1 MVYLSTEDMKIRME
15 IIVTYEELL
24 ALGESYVED
33 LQPDQPVRISLFR
46 SLSDIFIQL
55 PSFLFCYVTHVHSF
69 HFTAGSLRWKTPQ
82 DKNGFEHKNVRRWSQ
97 GINFSLIISL

>member
-1 MVYLSTEDMKIRME
+1 MFNIDKMVYLSTEDMKIRME

-33 LQPDQPVRISLFR
+33 LQPDQLVRISLFR

-55 PSFLFCYVTHVHSF
+55 LSFLFLEECFLSNE
-69 HFTAGSLRWKTPQ
+69 TPP
-82 DKNGFEHKNVRRWSQ
+82 
-97 GINFSLIISL
+97 L

>member
-46 SLSDIFIQL
+46 SLSDI
-55 PSFLFCYVTHVHSF
+55 SFNSQVFCF
-69 HFTAGSLRWKTPQ
+69 
-82 DKNGFEHKNVRRWSQ
+82 
-97 GINFSLIISL
+97 

>member
-46 SLSDIFIQL
+46 SLLDIFIQL
-55 PSFLFCYVTHVHSF
+55 PSFLLLGECFLSHE
-69 HFTAGSLRWKTPQ
+69 TPP
-82 DKNGFEHKNVRRWSQ
+82 
-97 GINFSLIISL
+97 L

>member
-1 MVYLSTEDMKIRME
+1 MFKIDKMVYVSTEDMKIRME

-46 SLSDIFIQL
+46 SLLDIFIQL
-55 PSFLFCYVTHVHSF
+55 PSFLFLGECFFSHE
-69 HFTAGSLRWKTPQ
+69 TPP
-82 DKNGFEHKNVRRWSQ
+82 
-97 GINFSLIISL
+97 L

>member
-1 MVYLSTEDMKIRME
+1 MVYVSTEDMKIRME

-46 SLSDIFIQL
+46 SLLDIFIQL
-55 PSFLFCYVTHVHSF
+55 PSFLFLGECFLSHE
-69 HFTAGSLRWKTPQ
+69 TPP
-82 DKNGFEHKNVRRWSQ
+82 
-97 GINFSLIISL
+97 L